1 MVFWI
6 ILFLLIVGISFVLAF
21 RSMQDYQ
28 EIPETKSVDYGLFL
42 IRQTEQFT
50 ASVLDSIG
58 GLLLDAGLIISIER
72 LFKGTQAALTI
83 YGPKMILVKFAPVLN
98 LLELEDYALGFN
110 TGDVSIWE
118 VGSKDQKKHPEGP
131 NNIFQNLSQLGQD
144 DHFCWQVVLGP
155 RKEKGNITFKTQI
168 RALVYSRVPE
178 KKKMLASM
186 LGELK
191 VGELTK
197 IPKPFSTEQMMDFYK
212 IRSLSKD
219 SNGPVLDSAGVIN
232 LLKV

>member
-21 RSMQDYQ
+21 RSMKDYQ
-28 EIPETKSVDYGLFL
+28 EIPETKRLEYGLFL
-42 IRQTEQFT
+42 IRQTEKFT
-50 ASVLDSIG
+50 ASTLDSIG
-58 GLLLDAGLIISIER
+58 ELLIDAGLIISIER

-83 YGPKMILVKFAPVLN
+83 YGPKVIMGKFTPVFN
-98 LLELEDYALGFN
+98 LLELEDYASGFDI
-110 TGDVSIWE
+110 GDISIWE
-118 VGSKDQKKHPEGP
+118 VGQRDQKKHSEGF
-131 NNIFQNLSQLGQD
+131 NSIFQNLSQMGQD

-155 RKEKGNITFKTQI
+155 KKEKGNISFKTQI
-168 RALVYSRVPE
+168 RAVVYSRDSE
-178 KKKMLASM
+178 KKKTLTSI

-191 VGELTK
+191 LGELTK

-212 IRSLSKD
+212 LRSLSKD